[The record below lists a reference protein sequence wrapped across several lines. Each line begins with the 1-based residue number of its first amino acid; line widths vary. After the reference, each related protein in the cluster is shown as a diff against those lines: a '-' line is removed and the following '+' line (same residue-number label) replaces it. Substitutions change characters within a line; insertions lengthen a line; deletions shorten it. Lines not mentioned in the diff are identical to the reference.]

1 MFQKAQRGTRVP
13 KILLTGPAGGGK
25 TKSALRLMKG
35 LVGNKTIALID
46 TENASSTIYA
56 NEFEFLIANLP
67 KSEQNVAGYQRAMNS
82 AITDAKASGVI
93 VDSITPAW
101 KDILDRSNKMEGN
114 SFTNW
119 GKLTPIQES
128 FKDFIIAYQVPLIC
142 TVRSKQG
149 YVLEVNEKG
158 KTAPKK
164 VGLEMEQGKDID
176 YDFDIVFKIDQ
187 QTHLASIDKCR
198 YTEVED
204 YFNQNQGE
212 LLLTEEVGEII
223 RNIVRNDTKAV

>member
-1 MFQKAQRGTRVP
+1 MFKEAKRGTRVP
-13 KILLTGPAGGGK
+13 KILLTGPSGGGK

-35 LVGNKTIALID
+35 LIGDKPLALID
-46 TENASSTIYA
+46 TENDSSTIYA
-56 NEFEFLIANLP
+56 NEFAFLVANLP
-67 KSEQNVAGYQRAMNS
+67 KSEQNVAGYQKVMNE

-101 KDILDRSNKMEGN
+101 KDIIDRSNKMDGN

-119 GKLTPIQES
+119 GKLTPVQES
-128 FKDFIIAYQVPLIC
+128 FKDFIIAFPIPLIC

-149 YVLEVNEKG
+149 YVLELNEKG
-158 KTAPKK
+158 KNVPKK
-164 VGLEMEQGKDID
+164 VGLEIEQGKDID

-187 QTHLASIDKCR
+187 QTHFASIDKCR

-204 YFNQNQGE
+204 YFIQNGGE
-212 LLLTEEVGEII
+212 ILLTEEIGIII
-223 RNIVRNDTKAV
+223 RNIIRQQ